1 MTYIL
6 RPLKSFL
13 NLVLIAALLASGIP
27 VTAQAGEPTILIR
40 DAEIET
46 TLKEWLEPLLKVAEM
61 DPGRVKIIIVQNSQ
75 LNAFVAGGSNIFI
88 YTGLIERTENP
99 GELIGV
105 MAHELGHIAGG
116 HLVASRGAFERA
128 SYESILGAVLGI
140 GAAIATGRGD
150 AANAII
156 MGSNAVATSRYLSHS
171 RLQES
176 AADQAAMRFMDGAN
190 MNASGLP
197 SFFEKLESEDLLP
210 ASQQSAYMRSHPLT
224 RDRIEAV
231 RQKVLASANRDKPF
245 PPEWVEEHKR
255 IKAKLV
261 GFITPQQVQWKYDD
275 SDKSVSARYA
285 RAIAAYKSNSVAEAL
300 LEIDELITQEPSN
313 PYFQELKGQMLVDF
327 GRVKEAL
334 PYYRKA
340 VEKQPSSGLL
350 RMALG
355 HALIESGNGP
365 EALREGIQ
373 NLERALQ
380 DEPRSARAHRLLAT
394 AYGQLGQ
401 ENIAKL
407 HLAEEAVLQRRLE
420 DAKAH
425 ATPVLETS
433 PKDSRDAIHAKDI
446 LTEVENLKKNK
457 DSDE

>member
-13 NLVLIAALLASGIP
+13 KLALIAAFLVPPVPALAQGSE
-27 VTAQAGEPTILIR
+27 ATILIR
-40 DAEIET
+40 DAEIEN

-99 GELIGV
+99 SELIGV

-116 HLVASRGAFERA
+116 HLIASRGAFERA

-156 MGSNAVATSRYLSHS
+156 MGSNAMATSRYLSHS

-176 AADQAAMRFMDGAN
+176 SADQAAMRYMDGAG
-190 MNASGLP
+190 MNTSGLP
-197 SFFEKLESEDLLP
+197 SFFKKLESEDLLP
-210 ASQQSAYMRSHPLT
+210 ASQQSAYMRTHPLT
-224 RDRIEAV
+224 RDRIEALE
-231 RQKVLASANRDKPF
+231 QKVTASPNHNKPF
-245 PPEWVEEHKR
+245 PLQWVEEHAR

-261 GFITPQQVQWKYDD
+261 GFITPQQVMWTYDD
-275 SDKSVSARYA
+275 SNKSVAARYA
-285 RAIAAYKSNSVAEAL
+285 RSIANYKNNNVNEAIK
-300 LEIDELITQEPSN
+300 EIDSLLAEEPNN

-334 PYYRKA
+334 PFHRKA
-340 VEKQPSSGLL
+340 VELLPSSGLL

-365 EALREGIQ
+365 EALREGIT

-380 DEPRSARAHRLLAT
+380 DEPRSARVHRLLAT

-420 DAKAH
+420 DGKVQ
-425 ATPVLETS
+425 ATAVLETS
-433 PKDSRDAIHAKDI
+433 PKDSREAIQARDI
-446 LTEVENLKKNK
+446 LTEISNLKKHK
-457 DSDE
+457 DYEE